1 MKFLASD
8 RARLHRGADIIEVR
22 EKSKN
27 INFHFSTEQDYI
39 READIMDIEF
49 YFLFS
54 IFYFPTLWPSLICQ

>member
-39 READIMDIEF
+39 READIIDNR
-49 YFLFS
+49 LNVVKLALKRDL
-54 IFYFPTLWPSLICQ
+54 TLDFTLN